1 MQKLA
6 AEKLRTEKPLETARA
21 IHLLRRYS
29 TKWLIVLRVTLHS
42 SHDQKN
48 RKVGPTPCNKDAN
61 RQQQIS
67 LLLGTNGK
75 RKEDNEER
83 RAIAEKRI
91 GSTEVLLRIL
101 PNIE

>member
-1 MQKLA
+1 MHKLA
-6 AEKLRTEKPLETARA
+6 AENLRKEKSLETARA
-21 IHLLRRYS
+21 FHLLRRYS
-29 TKWLIVLRVTLHS
+29 PKWIIVLRVTLHS

-48 RKVGPTPCNKDAN
+48 RKVRPTACNKDAN
-61 RQQQIS
+61 RLKPRG
-67 LLLGTNGK
+67 LLLGANGK

-83 RAIAEKRI
+83 RITAEERI